1 MKYQYYETPENMKG
15 LEAWGFNWLE
25 FVTSIPAPMFLVT
38 TYKTNGKTNACMQSW
53 ATFTTADKGSRF
65 FAILSSVNKGGHLYQ
80 TLLEQKCAVV
90 NFLSVDLYEKAM
102 TTIQKNQWEADE
114 LAESGLT
121 AVKAEKVDAPMV
133 DECFMNLECRLV
145 WEKEIVPGD
154 DHVMVCLEV
163 VNVHIDE
170 KYLDSRIEDKG
181 IIYNIH
187 HPINPE
193 KFTGKAHDYIGIV
206 KPIADVGEY

>member
-133 DECFMNLECRLV
+133 DECFMNLECRFA

-170 KYLDSRIEDKG
+170 KYLDSRIEEKG

>member
-15 LEAWGFNWLE
+15 LEAWGFSWLE

-121 AVKAEKVDAPMV
+121 AIKAEKVDAPMV

-163 VNVHIDE
+163 VKVHVEEAYLDNRIDE
-170 KYLDSRIEDKG
+170 KG
-181 IIYNIH
+181 MIYNIH

>member
-65 FAILSSVNKGGHLYQ
+65 FVILSSVNKGGHLYQ

-170 KYLDSRIEDKG
+170 KYLDSRIEEKG

>member
-133 DECFMNLECRLV
+133 DECFMNLECRLA

-170 KYLDSRIEDKG
+170 KYLDSRIEEKG